1 MPLDSIHSWTHR
13 CIHTARVFTCAQG
26 SKQVPVALQAV
37 LDDGRKKELQSV
49 IQAHFKD
56 WLVSSGN
63 MRQVYDL
70 ARMERGD
77 ATPSAHSQPPF

>member
-1 MPLDSIHSWTHR
+1 MHG
-13 CIHTARVFTCAQG
+13 HTGVF
-26 SKQVPVALQAV
+26 VPVRAYTFTHSISQQVLLPALQSV
-37 LDDGRKKELQSV
+37 LDEGRKKELQSV

>member
-1 MPLDSIHSWTHR
+1 MPLESIHLWTHR
-13 CIHTARVFTCAQG
+13 CIHTRSGLHLRTG
-26 SKQVPVALQAV
+26 LKQVPVALQAV